1 MRSGNSYQPP
11 AKKQKTILSDAN
23 RAEEYRAP
31 HQPGRVHL
39 EHISWHPDNRGRQ
52 GILPFHVHTIA
63 LNIAEQG
70 TSIRRYGFVRL
81 VEVPVAGVQSWF
93 DANRKKAK
101 QNPLLSDFSAMSQQ
115 GPYYANLS
123 KTHFTDAQKVIKE
136 GERTFMNDPYAPF
149 LQLRDDDDEGHLIQ
163 KKGVKAIVYTAKL
176 WDDKPALLTK
186 MREDNF
192 NHVEEEAM
200 SHKAQEDAIELR
212 EGLTGPK
219 ALPVACASCLRKDE
233 TISELREAMSH
244 KDVEISRLESRLQ
257 CRTEEMEEARK
268 KESQNRSHHC

>member
-1 MRSGNSYQPP
+1 MN
-11 AKKQKTILSDAN
+11 K
-23 RAEEYRAP
+23 
-31 HQPGRVHL
+31 
-39 EHISWHPDNRGRQ
+39 PD
-52 GILPFHVHTIA
+52 
-63 LNIAEQG
+63 
-70 TSIRRYGFVRL
+70 
-81 VEVPVAGVQSWF
+81 
-93 DANRKKAK
+93 
-101 QNPLLSDFSAMSQQ
+101 
-115 GPYYANLS
+115 GP
-123 KTHFTDAQKVIKE
+123 
-136 GERTFMNDPYAPF
+136 R

-163 KKGVKAIVYTAKL
+163 TKGVNAFVYTAKL

-257 CRTEEMEEARK
+257 CRTEETEEARK